1 MKQILILTLLLAVK
15 LFAQPES
22 PGFPNRYISGNF
34 YKAEVHTVQSGN
46 AFSGFYIYKIPFS
59 QLFFEKD
66 GDNYKAGLKVNIE
79 ISDLAGIVIK
89 RAFDEKSV
97 NVHDYESTNSEKLYL
112 YGLVRFDVP
121 EGNYKVS
128 TIISDKISKR
138 ERKLPATEFLASKNI
153 LQPIVVESVENYELN
168 SDSLIL
174 SISGSV
180 IPFNKPENDLLI
192 PVVMDSTVQSLK
204 IIVKDSD
211 KKIVLE
217 KEISNYF
224 YKNLSYHLSDKGIFI
239 TDEENNSSYK
249 IFVVNDIASGLDEGN
264 YTFEILPDN
273 ELSKKADFKFLVV
286 WISKP
291 FSLIDPER
299 AMKYLEI
306 IEPEEKISELK
317 RIKGNAEK
325 ILYDYWKPFDTTPD
339 TKYNELMNEFYQR
352 VDYAE
357 ENFRSITGNGGAFSD
372 RGNIYIKFGKPDET
386 LRDTNSDGK
395 VVETWLYKEQNLK
408 FAFVDSSGTGK
419 FILVNQK

>member
-79 ISDLAGIVIK
+79 ISDLSGTVIK

-97 NVHDYESTNSEKLYL
+97 NVLDYESTNSEKLYL
-112 YGLVRFDVP
+112 YGLIKFDVS
-121 EGNYKVS
+121 EGNYRIS
-128 TIISDKISKR
+128 TVISDKISKR
-138 ERKLPATEFLASKNI
+138 ERKLPPTEFLASKNI
-153 LQPIVVESVENYELN
+153 LQPIVIESVEDYQLN
-168 SDSLIL
+168 SDSLITA
-174 SISGSV
+174 ITGSV

-192 PVVMDSTVQSLK
+192 PVMDSAVQSLK

-211 KKIVLE
+211 RKIVLE
-217 KEISNYF
+217 KYLRNYF
-224 YKNLSYHLSDKGIFI
+224 YKNISFQLSDKGIYI
-239 TDEENNSSYK
+239 TNDKNKNSYK
-249 IFVVNDIASGLDEGN
+249 IFFANDIASELDEGN

-273 ELSKKADFKFLVV
+273 ELSKKAEFKFLVV
-286 WISKP
+286 WMSKP
-291 FSLIDPER
+291 FSLMDLER
-299 AMKYLEI
+299 AIKYLGI
-306 IEPEEKISELK
+306 IESEEKISELK
-317 RIKGNAEK
+317 SNKGPADK
-325 ILYDYWKPFDTTPD
+325 ILYDYWKPLDTTPN

-357 ENFRSITGNGGAFSD
+357 EKFRSITGNGGAFSD
-372 RGNIYIKFGKPDET
+372 RGNVYIKFGKPDET

-395 VVETWLYKEQNLK
+395 VVETWLYKDQNLK
-408 FAFVDSSGTGK
+408 FAFVDLEGTGK
-419 FILVNQK
+419 FILVNQR